1 MANRNFSRIQAL
13 NHEVKI
19 IAGNFSVAAGVATK
33 VQGIGWSVANSGT
46 GEFTVTLEDGYV
58 ALLAANAMIEDAGGV
73 NLAVQLDSYDVVT
86 AKTVVFNTVVGATPT
101 ATDCIVHFTLLL
113 RNSEVK

>member
-1 MANRNFSRIQAL
+1 MANRNFSRLQAL
-13 NHEVKI
+13 NHEVKV

-33 VQGIGWSVANSGT
+33 VQGLGWSVANSGT
-46 GEFTVTLEDGYV
+46 GEFTVTLEDGYI

-73 NLAVQLDSYDVVT
+73 NLAVQVDSHDVVA

-101 ATDCIVHFTLLL
+101 ATDCTVHFTLFL
-113 RNSEVK
+113 RNSEVA